1 MNQSETKQVFIDLKD
16 FSNETK
22 EFEGYQL
29 ARVVEQQKDIYK
41 LMNGEKKLLQARVSG
56 RIMHQ
61 SIQANDYPAVGDWV
75 LIETSSDTSIIHH
88 IIERQSI
95 LERKSAGQT
104 SEAQLIATNLDVIF
118 ICMSANE
125 NFNLRR
131 LERYLS
137 VCWSSKAT
145 PVIILTKIDLSS
157 DLPNLLA
164 ELQQVSQGVDILLSS
179 EMIEPYYQHIE
190 SYLKEGQSYCFIGSS
205 GVGKSTIVNHL
216 LESDIQKTIEI
227 GDHDKGRHSTTSR
240 RLFYTVH
247 GAIIIDTPGMRELQL
262 DEADIELTFYDI
274 EELSKACKFNDC
286 KHEKEP
292 GCAVKQAIHQGAL
305 SFERLE
311 NYRKLNK
318 ELEYQKLKA
327 KRLEIKLKKK

>member
-1 MNQSETKQVFIDLKD
+1 MNQTELKQVFIDLKY
-16 FSNETK
+16 FLNETNA
-22 EFEGYQL
+22 FEGYQL
-29 ARVVEQQKDIYK
+29 TRVVEQQKDIYK
-41 LMNGEKKLLQARVSG
+41 LMDGDGKLLQARVSG

-61 SIQANDYPAVGDWV
+61 SIKASDYPAVGDWV
-75 LIETSSDTSIIHH
+75 IIEKNSETSIIHH
-88 IIERQSI
+88 IIERKSI
-95 LERKSAGQT
+95 LERKSAGLT

-137 VCWSSKAT
+137 VCWSSGAT
-145 PVIILTKIDLSS
+145 PVIILTKIDLST
-157 DLPNLLA
+157 NLSSL
-164 ELQQVSQGVDILLSS
+164 LSNLHQVSFGVDILLSS
-179 EMIEPYYQHIE
+179 EFMEPYFKNIE
-190 SYLKEGQSYCFIGSS
+190 SYLEKDLSYCFIGSS

-216 LESDIQKTIEI
+216 LELNVQKTIQV

-240 RLFYTVH
+240 KMFFTEN

-262 DEADIELTFYDI
+262 DEADIETTFMDI
-274 EELSKACKFNDC
+274 EEISKSCKFNDC

-292 GCAVKQAIHQGAL
+292 GCAVKEAIHQGIL
-305 SFERLE
+305 SIERLQH
-311 NYRKLNK
+311 YHKLNK